1 MENEEKKCNCG
12 MPLNEKTECTC
23 NPEVCC
29 YCCECPPDCQCGCQE
44 KKEQMDK
51 EKE

>member
-1 MENEEKKCNCG
+1 MENEEKKCGCG

-29 YCCECPPDCQCGCQE
+29 YCCECPPECQCGCQE
-44 KKEQMDK
+44 KKRETG
-51 EKE
+51 